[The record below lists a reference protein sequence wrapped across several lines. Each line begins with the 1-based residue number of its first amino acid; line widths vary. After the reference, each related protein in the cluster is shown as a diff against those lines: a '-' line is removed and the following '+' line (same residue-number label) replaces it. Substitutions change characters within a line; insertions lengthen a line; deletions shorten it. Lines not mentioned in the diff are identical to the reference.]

1 MLPADY
7 PFELRPPRRSRWP
20 LHGRRVFAVW
30 ISLCVHLGILLH
42 LLQPAQPMAE
52 LVRLDAGSSDRMQ
65 VILLDRVLEPA
76 AQPVAS
82 RNTFTEAA
90 KRPRTAPLKTPSVP
104 PNIAETSVAPT
115 ATVADADAA
124 HLFGSIE
131 GAAEAV
137 VAGDPRRR
145 DAGMPSAVAR
155 LPGSAEAIVD
165 LPVHFKRHVTPK
177 QITLFALRIVVAT
190 MAGHPDDMESVRN
203 LRNPLKDLT
212 DAHMRNI
219 KEPECNDP
227 DDPLRDP
234 RCAFAPQ
241 R

>member
-7 PFELRPPRRSRWP
+7 PFELRSPRRIRWP

-30 ISLCVHLGILLH
+30 ISLCLHLGVLLH
-42 LLQPAQPMAE
+42 LLQPAQPMPQV
-52 LVRLDAGSSDRMQ
+52 VRLDAGPSDRMQ
-65 VILLDRVLEPA
+65 MILLDRVLAPA

-82 RNTFTEAA
+82 RNSFTEAA
-90 KRPRTAPLKTPSVP
+90 RRPRSASVQTPSVP
-104 PNIAETSVAPT
+104 PSIAEASVAPT
-115 ATVADADAA
+115 PTAADAA
-124 HLFGSIE
+124 RLFGSIE

-155 LPGSAEAIVD
+155 LPGSADAIVD
-165 LPVHFKRHVTPK
+165 LPVHFKRRVTPK

-190 MAGHPDDMESVRN
+190 MAGHPDDMESARS
-203 LRNPLKDLT
+203 LRSPLKDLT

>member
-42 LLQPAQPMAE
+42 LLQPAQPMPE
-52 LVRLDAGSSDRMQ
+52 LVRLDAGPSDRMQ
-65 VILLDRVLEPA
+65 VILLDRVLEPT
-76 AQPVAS
+76 AQQVVA

-90 KRPRTAPLKTPSVP
+90 KRPRTASLQRPSVP
-104 PNIAETSVAPT
+104 PSIAETSVAPT
-115 ATVADADAA
+115 PTAADAA
-124 HLFGSIE
+124 RLFGSIE

-145 DAGMPSAVAR
+145 DAGMPSAMAR
-155 LPGSAEAIVD
+155 LPGSTDAIVD
-165 LPVHFKRHVTPK
+165 LPVHFKRRVTPK
-177 QITLFALRIVVAT
+177 QITLVALRILVAT
-190 MAGHPDDMESVRN
+190 MAGHPDDMESVGN
-203 LRNPLKDLT
+203 LRSPLKDLT
-212 DAHMRNI
+212 DTHMRNI

-234 RCAFAPQ
+234 RCAIAPQ